1 MDPEEL
7 KDKQGENIPVAST
20 EPSVTQEATP
30 AVTPEPVAETTPV
43 PPEGLESA
51 PMAEE
56 AVPVTSSDA
65 FRNRIKS
72 AYPDEEFADD
82 EAFFGKASKQ
92 LDDLEQYR
100 NNNMEAN
107 RALMEIFNAEPA
119 VAEVLKDMI
128 EGASLREALARHFSP
143 EELTPAEGDP
153 DREGW
158 KKNSETRA
166 KRLEGNEL
174 ANKTKAENDE
184 FSSKEIKEFATET
197 GLEPDKAEEFL
208 SKVGEA
214 LDEVYA
220 GKISKSFLTSMWKAF
235 NHEDDV
241 KNAAE
246 TARITG
252 RNEKIVTEKE
262 TKPKGDGMPILG
274 STTPAEPQTKK
285 RSWMDNLVDNEKR
298 KQIL

>member
-1 MDPEEL
+1 MDPEKL
-7 KDKQGENIPVAST
+7 KDTQVKDIPVVST
-20 EPSVTQEATP
+20 EPEVTQEA
-30 AVTPEPVAETTPV
+30 TPEPVAETAAV
-43 PPEGLESA
+43 PA
-51 PMAEE
+51 AAE
-56 AVPVTSSDA
+56 AVPVTASDA

-72 AYPDEEFADD
+72 AYPDDEFADD
-82 EAFFGKASKQ
+82 ETYFQKASEQ

-107 RALMEIFNAEPA
+107 KALMEIFNAEPA
-119 VAEVLKDMI
+119 VAELLKDMI
-128 EGASLREALARHFSP
+128 EGASFREGVARNFSI

-158 KKNSETRA
+158 KKNSEART
-166 KRLEGNEL
+166 KRLNDNEL
-174 ANKTKAENDE
+174 ANKTRAENDE

-197 GLEPDKAEEFL
+197 GLEPDKAAEFL

-220 GKISKSFLTSMWKAF
+220 GKISKSFLTSMWKAL

-246 TARITG
+246 TARIAG